1 MNVNELN
8 APDVTTKLP
17 YEITDK
23 ESQVLTPLLTGKND
37 SHIIKFDI
45 PKIITQNSSNINN
58 NEIQFR
64 TYLEDLLGSHIT
76 KTKIDENKNESYC
89 VRFARKKFQCFVLY
103 TLLLLALI
111 QNLGPL
117 INKNLVEHLF
127 NKYLL
132 SPLNTTNICNCNN
145 TNEF

>member
-8 APDVTTKLP
+8 APDVTTQLP
-17 YEITDK
+17 YKITDK
-23 ESQVLTPLLTGKND
+23 ESQILTPLLTGKND

-45 PKIITQNSSNINN
+45 PKNVTQNSSNITN
-58 NEIQFR
+58 NEIQFK
-64 TYLEDLLGSHIT
+64 TYLEDFLGSYIT
-76 KTKIDENKNESYC
+76 KTKIIENKNESYC

-117 INKNLVEHLF
+117 INENLVEHLF

>member
-1 MNVNELN
+1 MNLNEMN
-8 APDVTTKLP
+8 ALDVTTKLP

-23 ESQVLTPLLTGKND
+23 ESKILTPLLTGKND

-45 PKIITQNSSNINN
+45 PKTITQHSSNITD

-64 TYLEDLLGSHIT
+64 TYLENFLES
-76 KTKIDENKNESYC
+76 KTKIGENKNESYC

-117 INKNLVEHLF
+117 INENLVEQLF